1 MRFHRWI
8 LRTLALVAFLG
19 PGCSARAGAE
29 PDPSEEA
36 LRGAIF
42 ARGDRMRE
50 TLRRW
55 VGINT
60 GSWNGAGLER
70 FARMLGDELRE
81 LGFQVVVNP
90 GDPLELPGRAG
101 AKTGPLVV
109 AQTTGP
115 TAHPRFLLIGHIDTV
130 FEPDSPFQRFRLDP
144 DDPEKGRG
152 PGTVDM
158 KGGLVILLETL
169 RALHASGDLSRAAF
183 TVLLNSDEEIGSL
196 GSRAVIEEQARAADY
211 GFVFE
216 SARSSGAMVRSRRGL
231 GQFHLSVRGVAA
243 HAGSAH
249 EKGRSAV
256 LELAGK
262 IVRIEALTDYEGG
275 VTVNV
280 GTLEGGTKRNIVPA
294 QASAWIDVRY
304 DRPELG
310 LELRS
315 RIEEI
320 ARTRTVEGTTTHVWG
335 RLHRPPKVET
345 DGTRHLLRLHAEV
358 ADDLGLELP
367 LPVHAGGGTDGS
379 LTAAQGL
386 ATLDSMGPV
395 GGGAHTEREF
405 VLLPSL
411 AERAAL
417 AAVLLHRLIR
427 RPVSSAR

>member
-8 LRTLALVAFLG
+8 LRTLVLVAFLG

-29 PDPSEEA
+29 LDSSEEE
-36 LRGAIF
+36 LRAAIF
-42 ARGDRMRE
+42 ARADPMRE
-50 TLRRW
+50 TLRSW

-60 GSWNGAGLER
+60 GSWNGVGLER

-90 GDPLELPGRAG
+90 GVPLELPGREG
-101 AKTGPLVV
+101 ATTGPMVV
-109 AQTTGP
+109 AQTAGP
-115 TAHPRFLLIGHIDTV
+115 AHPRFLLIGHIDTV
-130 FEPDSPFQRFRLDP
+130 FEPDSSFQTFGLDP
-144 DDPEKGRG
+144 DDPEKARG

-169 RALHASGDLSRAAF
+169 RALRSRGDLSRAAF

-196 GSRAVIEEQARAADY
+196 GSRAVIEEQARTADY

-304 DRPELG
+304 DRLELG
-310 LELRS
+310 SELRS

-320 ARTRTVEGTTTHVWG
+320 ARTRIVEGTTTRVWG

-345 DGTRHLLRLHAEV
+345 DGTRRLLSLHAEV
-358 ADDLGLELP
+358 AEDLGLELP
-367 LPVHAGGGTDGS
+367 PPVHAGGGTDGS

-417 AAVLLHRLIR
+417 AAVLLHRLIE